1 MGSFA
6 RYIGLVLIGSLVVW
20 PILGLGHEGH
30 GGKEVGAYDLDSPRT
45 VSAETAAHI
54 GLQTAEV
61 DFGSLEDVLLLTG
74 IVQAAPDLHWSIS
87 TRTAGKVL
95 KIHKQIG
102 DSVRRGDLL
111 AEIDSPELA
120 RNIYEARKLESEY
133 QKLLVDV
140 VRSEGRLS
148 QLRVEVENAK
158 ESAELVESEL
168 RRLEAAGSAAVS
180 LNVISERRAGA
191 IRAKGEA
198 RLKAIDLD
206 VAIPETAA
214 LKLQAD
220 ALRLS
225 RDALLA
231 VSNIEPNQ
239 ERSTTQP
246 AGDAPMNFVRLFAPA
261 DGVVIERSGRP
272 GHWAAAG
279 ESLLEIADFSSV
291 LIEGELPESLI
302 SRVTNRSSDAVRV
315 RTSADPAFVGI
326 GRTKFISPMLDQVK
340 RTAHV
345 LIETPNER
353 SVLRGGMFVDLAI
366 VLREE
371 KTAVVVP
378 KSAVVQDGPMHFV
391 FLKAGEVYK
400 KQDITPGLSN
410 DQVVEVLNGLAP
422 GDIVVTQGAYSLTQ
436 LRPAAPVTMA
446 AAPPAT
452 ETHKH

>member
-1 MGSFA
+1 MRSKG
-6 RYIGLVLIGSLVVW
+6 RCVGLVLIASLALLPIRGS
-20 PILGLGHEGH
+20 GHEGH
-30 GGKEVGAYDLDSPRT
+30 GGKEVGAYDLDLPRSVSP
-45 VSAETAAHI
+45 ETAAHI
-54 GLQTAEV
+54 GLKTAEV
-61 DFGSLEDVLLLTG
+61 DFGPLEDVLTLTG
-74 IVQAAPDLHWSIS
+74 VVQAAPDLHWSIS

-95 KIHKQIG
+95 KVHKQIG
-102 DSVRRGDLL
+102 DPVRRGELL

-133 QKLLVDV
+133 QRLLVDV

-148 QLRVEVENAK
+148 QLRVELENAN
-158 ESAELVESEL
+158 ESSALLDAEL
-168 RRLEAAGSAAVS
+168 RRLEAAGPAAVS
-180 LNVISERRAGA
+180 LNTLSERRAAA

-198 RLKAIDLD
+198 KLKAIDLD
-206 VAIPETAA
+206 VAAPETTA

-239 ERSTTQP
+239 ERSTSQP
-246 AGDAPMNFVRLFAPA
+246 ATDGPMNVVRLLAPA
-261 DGVVIERSGRP
+261 DGVVVNRNGRP
-272 GHWAAAG
+272 GDWAAAG

-291 LIEGELPESLI
+291 QIEGELPESLI
-302 SRVTNRSSDAVRV
+302 SRVMNRTSDAVRV
-315 RTSADPAFVGI
+315 RTSADSNYLGV
-326 GRTKFISPMLDQVK
+326 GRTKFISPILDQVK

-345 LIETPNER
+345 LIEAPNVG

-378 KSAVVQDGPMHFV
+378 ASAVIQNGPVHFV

-410 DQVVEVLNGLAP
+410 DQMVEVLGGLAP

-436 LRPAAPVTMA
+436 LRPAAPMTMA